1 MSTVTFLILEAIGY
15 PTPQAADWPAM
26 FTLPP
31 PPHSPDWSSA
41 CLLSQRSS
49 LIRGSRAN
57 RECLDRTEL
66 VREHLSVEPGEGH
79 RLSN

>member
-31 PPHSPDWSSA
+31 PTRLVIGLSA
-41 CLLSQRSS
+41 IPKIFS
-49 LIRGSRAN
+49 
-57 RECLDRTEL
+57 
-66 VREHLSVEPGEGH
+66 HEG
-79 RLSN
+79 

>member
-31 PPHSPDWSSA
+31 PPLTRLVLGLSA
-41 CLLSQRSS
+41 IPKIFSHK
-49 LIRGSRAN
+49 G
-57 RECLDRTEL
+57 
-66 VREHLSVEPGEGH
+66 
-79 RLSN
+79 

>member
-31 PPHSPDWSSA
+31 PTHQTGPRPVCYPKD
-41 CLLSQRSS
+41 LLS
-49 LIRGSRAN
+49 
-57 RECLDRTEL
+57 
-66 VREHLSVEPGEGH
+66 
-79 RLSN
+79 